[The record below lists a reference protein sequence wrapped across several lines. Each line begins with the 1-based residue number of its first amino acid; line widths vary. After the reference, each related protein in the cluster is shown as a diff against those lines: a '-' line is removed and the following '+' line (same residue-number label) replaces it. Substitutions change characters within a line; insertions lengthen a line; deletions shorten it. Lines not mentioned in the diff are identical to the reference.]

1 LSKKDEVEDVIY
13 QALKTLNQERGSEEQ
28 VDVGPGTALFGPD
41 AVLTS
46 LELVSVMVD
55 IETLAADDF
64 GQPISLTDDKAMER
78 DPVPFVS
85 VSALTAYILELL
97 GQ

>member
-1 LSKKDEVEDVIY
+1 MSKKDAVESIIFE
-13 QALKTLNQERGSEEQ
+13 ALATLNNERGSDEQ
-28 VDVGPGTALFGPD
+28 IDITPDTALFGPD
-41 AVLTS
+41 ALLDS

-55 IETLAADDF
+55 IETLGADKFD
-64 GQPISLTDDKAMER
+64 QPISLTDDKAMAR

-97 GQ
+97 GE

>member
-1 LSKKDEVEDVIY
+1 MNS
-13 QALKTLNQERGSEEQ
+13 ANH
-28 VDVGPGTALFGPD
+28 
-41 AVLTS
+41 
-46 LELVSVMVD
+46 
-55 IETLAADDF
+55 
-64 GQPISLTDDKAMER
+64 ISLTDDKAMER